1 MAKKQLNETAAS
13 DTIVAKPTPET
24 SRAAMML
31 DVMNLF
37 QHMDAD
43 KMTEALATMQNLSA
57 PTDGMAAGNKASV
70 QTGNKGAA
78 IPTQAMREDIQN
90 LFGSQELSEEFIGK
104 ATTILEATVNARV
117 LAETARIEE
126 EASQKLEE
134 QVEDTIA
141 TIIEHVD
148 KYISLA
154 AEEWLE
160 SNQVAIDNSLRA
172 ELAEDFITGLHK
184 LFAEHY
190 ISVPEDQ
197 LDIVEGLTDR
207 IAELEEQINNQTGDI
222 IEMSDILSKYAQQ
235 EIFDEVT
242 EGLALTQVDRLKT
255 LAEGVEFEGDVDS
268 YKQKL
273 QVIKEHHFA
282 PKATKQQFEADGS
295 VTPEQ
300 LNEEATATVN
310 PLMKNYVAAISRT
323 VKSKV

>member
-13 DTIVAKPTPET
+13 DTIVAKPMPET

-37 QHMDAD
+37 QWMDAD
-43 KMTEALATMQNLSA
+43 KMTEALQTMQNLSA
-57 PTDGMAAGNKASV
+57 PTDGHADSNKASV
-70 QTGNKGAA
+70 QTGNKGQA
-78 IPTQAMREDIQN
+78 IPTQAMREDIQS

-126 EASQKLEE
+126 EAAQKLEE
-134 QVEDTIA
+134 QVEDTLA

-154 AEEWLE
+154 AQEWLE
-160 SNQVAIDNSLRA
+160 ENQVAIDNSLRA
-172 ELAEDFITGLHK
+172 ELAEDFIGGLHK
-184 LFAEHY
+184 LFSEHY
-190 ISVPEDQ
+190 IAVPEQQ

-207 IAELEEQINNQTGDI
+207 VAELEAALNEKTDDI
-222 IEMSDILSKYAQQ
+222 LEMTEILSKYAEQ
-235 EIFDEVT
+235 EIFDEVS

-255 LAEGVEFEGDVDS
+255 LTEGVEFDGDVDA

-300 LNEEATATVN
+300 LNEEAVATVS

-323 VKSKV
+323 VSKN